1 MLRPLAVLARRRGK
15 PLKALLIRDL
25 RLALRAGGG
34 FGLGLAFFLLV
45 AVLVP
50 LGVGP
55 EGSTLGRIAPGILW
69 VGALLACLLSLD
81 RIFALDYEDGS
92 LDLLATSPIP
102 LEGVVAVKALAHWLV
117 TGLPLTLVAPVLGLL
132 MNLPAA
138 GYGWLVLS
146 LALGTP
152 ALSVIGAFGAA
163 LVVGV
168 KRGGLLLSLLV
179 LPLYVP
185 TLIYGAEAVKRGATG
200 LEAGGALALMAAVT
214 AGAVAVL
221 PFAAAAALR
230 VNLR

>member
-1 MLRPLAVLARRRGK
+1 MI
-15 PLKALLIRDL
+15 ALLLRDL
-25 RLALRAGGG
+25 RLATRAGGG

-55 EGSTLGRIAPGILW
+55 EPAVLGRIAPGILW

-81 RIFALDYEDGS
+81 RIFALDFEDGS
-92 LDLLATSPIP
+92 LDLLATAPIP

-117 TGLPLTLVAPVLGLL
+117 TGLPLTLIAPVLAVLL
-132 MNLPAA
+132 NLPS
-138 GYGWLVLS
+138 GGFLWLVVS
-146 LALGTP
+146 LVVGTP
-152 ALSVIGAFGAA
+152 ALSLIGAFGAA
-163 LVVGV
+163 LTVGL

-185 TLIYGAEAVKRGATG
+185 TLIFGAEAVRRGAAG
-200 LEAGGALALMAAVT
+200 LDTTTPLLLLAGIS
-214 AGAVAVL
+214 AGAVAAL
-221 PFAAAAALR
+221 PFAAAAAIR

>member
-1 MLRPLAVLARRRGK
+1 MI
-15 PLKALLIRDL
+15 ALLLRDL
-25 RLALRAGGG
+25 RLATRAGGG

-55 EGSTLGRIAPGILW
+55 EPALLARIAPGILW

-81 RIFALDYEDGS
+81 RIFALDFEDGS
-92 LDLLATSPIP
+92 MDLLATAPIP
-102 LEGVVAVKALAHWLV
+102 LEGVVLVKALAHWLV
-117 TGLPLTLVAPVLGLL
+117 TGLPLTLMSPVLGLL
-132 MNLPAA
+132 LNLPGP

-152 ALSVIGAFGAA
+152 ALSLIGAFGAA
-163 LVVGV
+163 LTVGL

-185 TLIYGAEAVKRGATG
+185 TLIYGAEAVRRGAEGQGAMTA
-200 LEAGGALALMAAVT
+200 LLLLAGIT
-214 AGAVAVL
+214 AGVAALL
-221 PFAAAAALR
+221 PFAAAAAIR